1 MVVTIGSASHYS
13 PEWSTDVAA
22 MQPLQV
28 SGDRFSA
35 PASSGFRPVAQSLA
49 DGRGSRVVH
58 LAAAAEAAGELAER
72 GDRVFHRST
81 ASAAS
86 RPAAKAVA
94 DRLLATATQ
103 DRARSRDARLMAANL
118 DAAPVASTSPAASAV
133 RAQAKPSALMRL
145 ASLES
150 RPLEPAT
157 NSAIAAYAPSSGVP
171 RPSFRSSIAA
181 EIRAETADASPD
193 TPAILPGARPLS
205 PSPEPTRV
213 ASLEPQALPG
223 DEGSASDPIAAL
235 EAPLPQERPDHQPPS
250 QAAAQPSS
258 QPSAQPAA
266 PAPAQPSR
274 ALAYAR
280 PEAPQDNSGGG
291 SFFGRLFN
299 RPSAR
304 LPAPGSGIAVYDI
317 ENATVYLPGDS
328 RLEAHSGLGQMQD
341 NPRYV
346 KQKNRGP
353 TPPNIYNLVMRER
366 RFHGAEAI
374 RLLPADGRKKFNRDG
389 LLAHPYMYIGGG
401 SRSQSNGCVVFK
413 NYGRFLQAFKQ
424 GRINR
429 LIVVPSLDE
438 LPTYM
443 AAL

>member
-1 MVVTIGSASHYS
+1 MVVTIGSASHHS
-13 PEWSTDVAA
+13 PGWSTDVAA
-22 MQPLQV
+22 THPLQE
-28 SGDRFSA
+28 SGNRFGA
-35 PASSGFRPVAQSLA
+35 PASTTLRPEAQPLA
-49 DGRGSRVVH
+49 DGRGSRVIH
-58 LAAAAEAAGELAER
+58 LAAADEADSVLAER
-72 GDRVFHRST
+72 GARVIHRLPE
-81 ASAAS
+81 SAGS
-86 RPAAKAVA
+86 SPAGKAPA
-94 DRLLATATQ
+94 ERLLATATK
-103 DRARSRDARLMAANL
+103 DRSRSPEKRLMAANL
-118 DAAPVASTSPAASAV
+118 DAAPVASTSPAVPAA
-133 RAQAKPSALMRL
+133 RAQARPSALMRL

-150 RPLEPAT
+150 RPLEPEERVPV
-157 NSAIAAYAPSSGVP
+157 AAYAPSSDVP
-171 RPSFRSSIAA
+171 RPLFRSSISD
-181 EIRAETADASPD
+181 EIRAETAEMAPD
-193 TPAILPGARPLS
+193 GSVAVPAARPLS

-223 DEGSASDPIAAL
+223 AEGSASDAVAAL
-235 EAPLPQERPDHQPPS
+235 EAPLPQQRPAHQPP
-250 QAAAQPSS
+250 
-258 QPSAQPAA
+258 AQPAT
-266 PAPAQPSR
+266 
-274 ALAYAR
+274 LAYAR
-280 PEAPQDNSGGG
+280 PEAPQDDRGSG

-299 RPSAR
+299 RPSAQ

-317 ENATVYLPGDS
+317 KDATVYLPGDT

-413 NYGRFLQAFKQ
+413 NYERFLQAFKQ